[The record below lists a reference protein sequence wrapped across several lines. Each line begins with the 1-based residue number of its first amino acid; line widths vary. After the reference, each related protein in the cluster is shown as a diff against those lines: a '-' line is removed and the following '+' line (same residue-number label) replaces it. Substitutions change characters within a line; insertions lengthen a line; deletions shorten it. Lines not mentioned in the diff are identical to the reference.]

1 MDPSLPFFVLIFML
15 GSSIGSFLNV
25 VIYRLPHGLS
35 LVRPASRCPK
45 CESPIRLW
53 HNVPVFGWLMLR
65 GRCADCEVPISARY
79 PLIELLTGILFLALW
94 HDLAGGLT
102 TADVIARSGFVL
114 DVVIPFALYG
124 VFIAGLIAIAF
135 IDLDYFVIPD
145 VMSLPAI
152 PLGILVTYAAGHAVG
167 VSIEDSMIGAL
178 AGVGAIIAISLVYGA
193 LTGREGMGGGYW
205 KLLGAIGAWVGW
217 QALPVVL
224 FMASMQGLLVA
235 LITYLLGRKIAV
247 DEVPPI
253 PGEEQGDGERLASE
267 GSHSDGES
275 LESEGPKSWGQQAVP
290 FGPFLAL
297 AALEALLFREELG
310 WLLANLTAIG

>member
-1 MDPSLPFFVLIFML
+1 MDPSLPFFALIFLL

-35 LVRPASRCPK
+35 LVRPASRCPS

-53 HNVPVFGWLMLR
+53 HNVPVFGWLILR
-65 GRCADCEVPISARY
+65 GRCADCQVAISARY

-94 HDLAGGLT
+94 HDLAGGMT
-102 TADVIARSGFVL
+102 TTEVIANGGFML
-114 DVVIPFALYG
+114 NVVVPFALYG
-124 VFIAGLIAIAF
+124 LFIAGLIAIAF

-167 VSIEDSMIGAL
+167 VSVEDSIVGAL
-178 AGVGAIIAISLVYGA
+178 AGAGVIVAIILAYGA
-193 LTGREGMGGGYW
+193 LTGREGMGGGDW

-224 FMASMQGLLVA
+224 FMASIQGILVTLIVGRA
-235 LITYLLGRKIAV
+235 LAV
-247 DEVPPI
+247 EELPPL
-253 PGEEQGDGERLASE
+253 PGEEPQPAEVT
-267 GSHSDGES
+267 
-275 LESEGPKSWGQQAVP
+275 ESEEAKGVGQLAVP

-297 AALEALLFREELG
+297 AALEALLFREE
-310 WLLANLTAIG
+310 WSRLLANLTTIG

>member
-1 MDPSLPFFVLIFML
+1 MDPSLPFFALTFL
-15 GSSIGSFLNV
+15 RGSSIGSFLNV
-25 VIYRLPHGLS
+25 VIYRLPHELS
-35 LVRPASRCPK
+35 LVRPASRCPA

-65 GRCADCEVPISARY
+65 GRCADCEVAISARY

-94 HDLAGGLT
+94 HDLVGGMT
-102 TADVIARSGFVL
+102 TVEAIARSGFVL
-114 DVVIPFALYG
+114 DVVVPFALYG

-152 PLGILVTYAAGHAVG
+152 PLGVLVTYAAGHATG
-167 VSIEDSMIGAL
+167 VTVEDSIFGAL
-178 AGVGAIIAISLVYGA
+178 AGAGVIVAIIVVYGA
-193 LTGREGMGGGYW
+193 LTGREGMGGGDW

-224 FMASMQGLLVA
+224 FMASIQGILVTLIVGRA
-235 LITYLLGRKIAV
+235 LAV
-247 DEVPPI
+247 EELPPM
-253 PGEEQGDGERLASE
+253 PGEEHNDT
-267 GSHSDGES
+267 ES
-275 LESEGPKSWGQQAVP
+275 SASEGPKGVGQLAVP

-297 AALEALLFREELG
+297 AAIEALLFREELG